1 MNKRGG
7 SPSYKQQPMLTAN
20 CTRMRNRYVRQVRR
34 TRQEDRALPQLAA
47 RVRDPLLTEGVDK
60 LIEEM
65 EAQKTA
71 FHPEQQK

>member
-1 MNKRGG
+1 MNKRAG

-34 TRQEDRALPQLAA
+34 TRQEDRALPAA
-47 RVRDPLLTEGVDK
+47 CREGARSMTEGVDK
-60 LIEEM
+60 IIEEM